1 MASDTSNWSDEF
13 RFTRKDQKCLWIGS
27 CFLLCPSF
35 VSRSG
40 VGFAP
45 GKLPTNFKWVFLI
58 PSPPVF
64 GGDPRS
70 SSYLFFD
77 FGFYVG
83 AATVRGGSR
92 SPQDRLSEDLV
103 RANKIVKVGLLS
115 MLKNLE
121 SMHLSI
127 LISFSM
133 WSYGVHFCFPVVF
146 FFLSHFS
153 FFFLSLRK
161 NKLCTGNINYN
172 LQ

>member
-1 MASDTSNWSDEF
+1 MSLDRFLFSALPLF
-13 RFTRKDQKCLWIGS
+13 RVSQRGG
-27 CFLLCPSF
+27 LCSWKIANKF
-35 VSRSG
+35 QMS
-40 VGFAP
+40 
-45 GKLPTNFKWVFLI
+45 VFDSI
-58 PSPPVF
+58 TPVF

-92 SPQDRLSEDLV
+92 SPQDRWSEDLV
-103 RANKIVKVGLLS
+103 RANRIVKVGLLS

-146 FFLSHFS
+146 FFLKS
-153 FFFLSLRK
+153 FFLFFFVFEEKQTMYRK
-161 NKLCTGNINYN
+161 Y
-172 LQ
+172 